1 METWSKNKLLA
12 SFGAYAENASLN
24 QVTGTPL
31 VNVKMKYKRADQR
44 DGSRVKT
51 LRPCLAQ
58 GRENPH
64 YQLFLT
70 CT

>member
-24 QVTGTPL
+24 EVTGTPL

-44 DGSRVKT
+44 DGSRV
-51 LRPCLAQ
+51 
-58 GRENPH
+58 
-64 YQLFLT
+64 
-70 CT
+70 